1 VLIVMSGG
9 LPEDPKLK
17 AVSASP
23 VLKTAVVPASPGP
36 SIEIKS
42 KEETEESSEATVRA
56 NINEVKPPPVLM
68 SLPTNTQTDNIGTI
82 IKEFT
87 EATIGVVHNLTKKLI
102 TRNPEIK
109 LKDIV
114 EDCSK
119 ATQDDTPKRNKP

>member
-1 VLIVMSGG
+1 MSGE

-42 KEETEESSEATVRA
+42 KEETEESSEVTVRA
-56 NINEVKPPPVLM
+56 NTNEVKPPPVLM
-68 SLPTNTQTDNIGTI
+68 SLPTNTQDNIGTI

-109 LKDIV
+109 LKDSV

-119 ATQDDTPKRNKP
+119 ATQDDKPKRNKL